1 MTGTGEPPK
10 GKAARS
16 GILFSIPTDVAPSS
30 FEVTVTDPLNSQQP
44 PDQITDADLSTISSS
59 SAALSGPVDAPG
71 WIGHYQ
77 LIAKLGEGGMG
88 AVWLAEQHA
97 PIKRQVALKLIR
109 AAIRSESTLQ
119 RFELERQALAIMNHP
134 AIARVFDAGTTQ
146 EGQPYFVMEYVVGV
160 PISLYC
166 KQKSLTIRE
175 RLNLLIEV
183 CEGVQHAHQKAI
195 IHRDLKPSNIL
206 VTEIDGKPLP
216 RIIDF
221 GIAKA
226 LSTTPSAKEEETMFT
241 QPGGMVGTLGYMS
254 PEQADP
260 GALDVDTR
268 TDVYSLGA
276 VLYELLTG
284 SLPFDVKLW
293 KTKSLYEVLY
303 ELREQDPQRPS
314 ARLKTSLHGNPRAG
328 SSVPGITTELAGDLD
343 WIVLKAINKDR
354 ERRYSS
360 ALELASDLSRY
371 LKHEPVI
378 ARPPS
383 VLYRAQK
390 FVRRNRLAVTFAAI
404 LALLMVGFGARL
416 TIERDRAN
424 REAELSKNVTDFMTN
439 VFNISNP
446 NEARGNS
453 VTARELLDKASAQI
467 ASTPGNGSQ
476 VQARMMATMG
486 KTYMGLGLFQQAGP
500 LLAHAA
506 AIQSRLLGADS
517 PETLS
522 SQSQLGYVYQGQ
534 GKYAD
539 GEKLLR
545 QTLESQQRVLGAN
558 HPQTLATVVMLAFNL
573 TEQGKFVEA
582 EALIRRALAQQQ
594 KTLGTENQETLRS
607 MRDLSE
613 NLRAQGRYGEA
624 ESIGRETLKI
634 SAQRLGPDH
643 PLTISTL
650 SNLAMTL
657 QGERKYNEA
666 ETLLRETLTRV
677 TRVYGPQ
684 AKNTLATLSNL
695 GVILQQ
701 EGKLREAETLQR
713 DELARTSATMG
724 PEHPD
729 TLGSMDNLAETLAM
743 EKKLPES
750 EQLFRKELAIE
761 IRTLGPAFPDTLA
774 TMENLAGSLAREGRA
789 DESIALY
796 QKALDSAS
804 QMDRPNQMQA
814 HVTFAG
820 GLSVLGR
827 PEEALQQIQEAV
839 KLGFTDADQL
849 ANEEDFKALRTEPRF
864 AELLASIRKQ
874 AASPKA

>member
-1 MTGTGEPPK
+1 M
-10 GKAARS
+10 
-16 GILFSIPTDVAPSS
+16 
-30 FEVTVTDPLNSQQP
+30 TVTDSLDSPQSHA
-44 PDQITDADLSTISSS
+44 PDQMTDADLSTISSS
-59 SAALSGPVDAPG
+59 PVALGGPVAEPG

-97 PIKRQVALKLIR
+97 PVKRQVALKLIR

-146 EGQPYFVMEYVVGV
+146 EGQPYFVMEYVPGV

-166 KQKSLTIRE
+166 KQKGLTIPE
-175 RLNLLIEV
+175 RLHLLIEV
-183 CEGVQHAHQKAI
+183 CEAVQHAHQKAI

-206 VTEIDGKPLP
+206 VTEIDGKALP

-226 LSTTPSAKEEETMFT
+226 LTTTPSAKEEETMFT

-284 SLPFDVKLW
+284 SLPFDVKVW
-293 KTKSLYEVLY
+293 KTKSLYEVLSQ
-303 ELREQDPQRPS
+303 LREQDPQRPS
-314 ARLKTSLHGNPRAG
+314 ARLKSSLHG
-328 SSVPGITTELAGDLD
+328 SSGASSSAPAFTTELAADLD
-343 WIVLKAINKDR
+343 WIVMKAIDKDR

-360 ALELASDLSRY
+360 ALELASDLGRY

-390 FVRRNRLAVTFAAI
+390 FVRRNRLAVAFAAV

-439 VFNISNP
+439 VFNVSNP

-500 LLAHAA
+500 LLAQAA
-506 AIQSRLLGADS
+506 AIQSRLLGAES
-517 PETLS
+517 PETLW

-558 HPQTLATVVMLAFNL
+558 HPQTLATVVLLAGNL

-582 EALIRRALAQQQ
+582 EALIRRALAAQQ
-594 KTLGTENQETLRS
+594 KTLGVDSQETLRS

-624 ESIGRETLKI
+624 ESLGRETLKI
-634 SAQRLGPDH
+634 STQRLGPDH

-657 QGERKYNEA
+657 QGERKYSEA
-666 ETLLRETLTRV
+666 ETLLRDTLARV

-701 EGKLREAETLQR
+701 AGKLHEAETLQR

-729 TLGSMDNLAETLAM
+729 TLGSMDNLAETLAL

-761 IRTLGPAFPDTLA
+761 LRTLGPAFPDTLA
-774 TMENLAGSLAREGRA
+774 TMENLASSLAHEGRA

-796 QKALDSAS
+796 KKALESAS

-814 HVTFAG
+814 HATFAG

-827 PEEALQQIQEAV
+827 PGEALQQIQEAV

-849 ANEEDFKALRTEPRF
+849 ANDEDFKTLRTEPRF

-874 AASPKA
+874 AATSPRA

>member
-1 MTGTGEPPK
+1 
-10 GKAARS
+10 
-16 GILFSIPTDVAPSS
+16 
-30 FEVTVTDPLNSQQP
+30 VTDSLDSPQSHAN
-44 PDQITDADLSTISSS
+44 DQRTAADLSTISSS
-59 SAALSGPVDAPG
+59 HAALGVPMAAPG
-71 WIGHYQ
+71 WIEQYQ

-97 PIKRQVALKLIR
+97 PVKRQVALKLIR

-146 EGQPYFVMEYVVGV
+146 EGQPYFVMEYVVGL

-166 KQKSLTIRE
+166 EQNGLTIRQ
-175 RLNLLIEV
+175 RLQLLIEV

-206 VTEIDGKPLP
+206 VTEIDGKALP

-226 LSTTPSAKEEETMFT
+226 LSATPSAKEEETVFT
-241 QPGGMVGTLGYMS
+241 QPGGMIGTLGYMS

-260 GALDVDTR
+260 GSLDVDTR

-293 KTKSLYEVLY
+293 KTQSLYEVLSQ
-303 ELREQDPQRPS
+303 LREQDPQRPS
-314 ARLKTSLHGNPRAG
+314 ARLKNSLHG
-328 SSVPGITTELAGDLD
+328 SSGVKSSAPSFTPELAGDLD
-343 WIVLKAINKDR
+343 WIVMKAINKDR

-383 VLYRAQK
+383 VLYRTQK
-390 FVRRNRLAVTFAAI
+390 FVRRNRLAVAFAAV
-404 LALLMVGFGARL
+404 LALLMVGFGVRL
-416 TIERDRAN
+416 TIERNRAN
-424 REAELSKNVTDFMTN
+424 RDAELSKNVTDFMIN

-446 NEARGNS
+446 NAARGNS

-467 ASTPGNGSQ
+467 TSTPGNGSQ

-486 KTYMGLGLFQQAGP
+486 KTYMGLGLFPQAGS
-500 LLAHAA
+500 LLARAA
-506 AIQSRLLGADS
+506 AIQSRLLGAAS
-517 PETLS
+517 RETLY

-534 GKYAD
+534 GKYAE

-545 QTLESQQRVLGAN
+545 QTLESQQRVLGRDDS
-558 HPQTLATVVMLAFNL
+558 QTLATVVMLAGNL

-594 KTLGTENQETLRS
+594 KTLGAESQQTLLS
-607 MRDLSE
+607 MRNLSE
-613 NLRAQGRYGEA
+613 NLRAQGRFGEA
-624 ESIGRETLKI
+624 ETVGRETLKI
-634 SAQRLGPDH
+634 STQRLGPDD
-643 PLTISTL
+643 PVTISTL

-657 QGERKYNEA
+657 EGERKYNEA
-666 ETLLRETLTRV
+666 ETMLRETLARV

-701 EGKLREAETLQR
+701 GGKLHEAETLQR
-713 DELARTSATMG
+713 DELARTSAAMG
-724 PEHPD
+724 TEHPD
-729 TLGSMDNLAETLAM
+729 TLGSMDNLAETLAL

-761 IRTLGPAFPDTLA
+761 IRTLGAAFPDTLA
-774 TMENLAGSLAREGRA
+774 TMQNLASSLAHEGRA

-796 QKALDSAS
+796 KKALESAS

-814 HVTFAG
+814 HATFAG
-820 GLSVLGR
+820 GLSILGR
-827 PEEALQQIQEAV
+827 PEESFQQMQEAV

-849 ANEEDFKALRTEPRF
+849 ANDEDFKALRTEPRF